1 MSNNYVIY
9 HLHSDLSNGVT
20 NIDSVTKFQEY
31 INAAQECGMKAMAFS
46 EHGSVFEWWHKKKA
60 IEDAGMKY
68 IHAVEAYLTETL
80 DEKIRDNYHCVL
92 IAKNYEGFKELNKLV
107 SRSFNRKDNHFYY
120 VPRIS
125 FQELFE
131 TSDNILFTTACIG
144 GVLHKA
150 EQTTKDKFLAFM
162 SANKHRCFFEI
173 GHHMDEKQVEYNRYL
188 KRLSEEY
195 GIPLIAGT
203 DTHVLNEEHEKGR
216 TILQISKNIRFE
228 GEDKWDLKFHDYQ
241 TLVDSYKA
249 QGSLSSEDYL
259 CAIENTNRM
268 ADMVEPFTLDRNTKY
283 PHIYDNPKE
292 TFRQKIMDAK
302 DAHPYIKQRYSE
314 EEINRVIEEEFN
326 VYEKTQSIDFML
338 LQTYLREWETANG
351 IQCGYGRGSVSGS
364 MIAYILG
371 ITRMDS
377 LKFNLNFFRFMNP
390 SRVTNADIDTDY
402 GGKDRDKVKA
412 FLLKDHLGLEQIRS
426 SEIITFNTIALKGAI
441 RDVVRA
447 LYKNPDE
454 TGSPLYDGEN
464 TNYMQIANYICDNV
478 ESNEEKVRKEY
489 PKVFSYV
496 DIINGTIVSIGTHP
510 SGCLVSDLDIEEMV
524 GMCSIS
530 TSDYPVSMINMKE
543 LDDLMYV
550 KLDILGLDN
559 IGVINETCKILGID
573 RLDPDNVDLDD
584 EAVWRSIRDDTTLI
598 FQWESNSA
606 QAYLKKFMSEK
617 TIAKAKEVNK
627 DFSYIKWLSFGN
639 GLIRPGCASF
649 RDDIANGNVN
659 VTGFKELDDLM
670 YVKLDILGLDN
681 IGVINE
687 TCKILGIDR
696 LDPDNVDLD
705 DEAVWRSIR
714 DDTTLIFQW
723 ESNSAQAYLKKF
735 MSEKTIT
742 KAKEVN
748 KDFSYIKWLSF
759 GNGLIRPGCASFRD
773 DIANGNV
780 NITGFKEL
788 DETLAMT
795 FGRITMQEDI
805 MRFCKKFCG
814 YSDAESDT
822 VRRGIA
828 KKKGTAS
835 FISEIHD
842 RFLEYSNRVYG
853 VPTEKLDEI
862 FPPIKQ
868 GILDASDYAFS
879 WNHSD
884 AYSLVG
890 YICGYLRYYHPIEF
904 ITAAL
909 NIFKD
914 NADKT
919 AAIVKYAKKAGI
931 KITSPKFGYSKSDYF
946 FVKEKNV
953 IAKGLSSVKF
963 MSESIA
969 NELFDLSQ
977 RNKYTYFIDLLNDI
991 NLYTTVNSRQID
1003 ILIKID
1009 YFSDF
1014 GNQRE
1019 LLRIYDIFEMFK
1031 KGTAKQIKKEVIANS
1046 PLDTIVKKYSSD
1058 KTKSGVESKS
1068 YTLLDI
1074 QTIMRESEQMIK
1086 DTHMPDLSDILKV
1099 KNFSDIMGYTG
1110 YVSGNEQDRRKLF
1123 IKEVYP
1129 LKRKKD
1135 GVQFGYSV
1143 VTQSIGSGVESRFT
1157 VFNKLYNDDPIKKD
1171 DIILCSSF
1179 EREGA
1184 YFKLTGYSHIYE

>member
-1 MSNNYVIY
+1 MSDNYVVY

-31 INAAQECGMKAMAFS
+31 IDAAKECGMKAMAFS
-46 EHGSVFEWWHKKKA
+46 EHGSVFEWCHKKSA
-60 IEDAGMKY
+60 IEKAGMKY
-68 IHAVEAYLTETL
+68 IHAAEIYLTESL

-92 IAKNYEGFKELNKLV
+92 IAKNFEGFKELNKLV
-107 SRSFNRKDNHFYY
+107 SQSFNRKDNHFYY

-125 FQELFE
+125 FEELFN
-131 TSDNILFTTACIG
+131 TSENIIFTTACVG
-144 GVLHKA
+144 GVMHKA
-150 EQTTKDKFLAFM
+150 NETVRSKFLKFM
-162 SANKHRCFFEI
+162 CQHKDRCFFEV
-173 GHHMDEKQVEYNRYL
+173 GHHIDEKQVQYNQYL
-188 KRLSEEY
+188 KKLSDEY

-203 DTHVLNEEHEKGR
+203 DTHVLNEVHEKGR
-216 TILQISKNIRFE
+216 SILQRSKNIYFE
-228 GEDKWDLKFHDYQ
+228 GEDKWDLKFHSFPE
-241 TLVDSYKA
+241 LVEAYKL
-249 QGSLSSEDYL
+249 QGSLSKEDYMR
-259 CAIENTNRM
+259 AINNTNLL
-268 ADMVEPFTLDRNTKY
+268 ADMVEEFTLDTNTKY

-292 TFRQKIMDAK
+292 TFRQKVMEAK
-302 DAHPYIKQRYSE
+302 AKNPYIKERYTE
-314 EEINRVIEEEFN
+314 ERINKVIEEEFE

-371 ITRMDS
+371 ITKMDS
-377 LKFNLNFFRFMNP
+377 LKFDLNFFRFMNP

-402 GGKDRDKVKA
+402 SGKDRDTVKQ
-412 FLLKDHLGLEQIRS
+412 FLLRDKMNLPGIRS
-426 SEIITFNTIALKGAI
+426 AEIITFNTIAMKGAI
-441 RDVVRA
+441 KDVCRA
-447 LYKNPDE
+447 LNVSLDE
-454 TGSPLYDGEN
+454 AQQL
-464 TNYMQIANYICDNV
+464 
-478 ESNEEKVRKEY
+478 SNAVFLNDKKQWEIDDKWRSEY
-489 PKVFSYV
+489 PEVFTYV
-496 DIINGTIVSIGTHP
+496 DIVNGTIVSIGTHP
-510 SGCLVSDLDIEEMV
+510 SGVLISDLPIDETV
-524 GMCSIS
+524 GLCSIS

-584 EAVWRSIRDDTTLI
+584 EAVWKSIRDDTTLI

-606 QAYLKKFMSEK
+606 QAYLKKFMSDK

-659 VTGFKELDDLM
+659 VTGFKELDD
-670 YVKLDILGLDN
+670 
-681 IGVINE
+681 
-687 TCKILGIDR
+687 
-696 LDPDNVDLD
+696 
-705 DEAVWRSIR
+705 A
-714 DDTTLIFQW
+714 
-723 ESNSAQAYLKKF
+723 
-735 MSEKTIT
+735 
-742 KAKEVN
+742 
-748 KDFSYIKWLSF
+748 
-759 GNGLIRPGCASFRD
+759 
-773 DIANGNV
+773 
-780 NITGFKEL
+780 
-788 DETLAMT
+788 LAMT

-805 MRFCKKFCG
+805 MRFCKNFCG

-828 KKKGTAS
+828 KKKGTEQ
-835 FISEIHD
+835 FIGEIHD
-842 RFLEYSNRVYG
+842 RFLDFSNTTFNVL
-853 VPTEKLDEI
+853 TEKLEEI

-884 AYSLVG
+884 AYSLIG

-914 NADKT
+914 NAEKT

-946 FVKEKNV
+946 FMKEENV
-953 IAKGLSSVKF
+953 IAKGLSSVKY
-963 MSESIA
+963 MSAGIA
-969 NELFDLSQ
+969 DELYELSKK
-977 RNKYTYFIDLLNDI
+977 NTYTHFIDLLSDI
-991 NLYTTVNSRQID
+991 NSYTAVNSRQID

-1009 YFSDF
+1009 YFSKF

-1019 LLRIYDIFEMFK
+1019 LLRICDIFELFK
-1031 KGTAKQIKKEVIANS
+1031 KGTAKQIKKESIKDS
-1046 PLDTIVKKYSSD
+1046 PIDTIVKKYSND
-1058 KTKSGVESKS
+1058 KTKSGAESKS
-1068 YTLLDI
+1068 YILLDI
-1074 QTIMRESEQMIK
+1074 PAIMRECEQMIK
-1086 DTHMPDLSDILKV
+1086 ETGMPDLSDLLKV
-1099 KNFSDIMGYTG
+1099 RNFADIMGYTG
-1110 YVSGNEQDRRKLF
+1110 YVSGKEEDRRKLY

-1143 VTQSIGSGVESRFT
+1143 ITQSIGSGVESRFT
-1157 VFNKLYNDDPIKKD
+1157 VFNRVFNNDPIQKD
-1171 DIILCSSF
+1171 DVILCTGY
-1179 EREGA
+1179 ERDGA
-1184 YFKLTGYSHIYE
+1184 YFTMTGYTHIYA

>member
-249 QGSLSSEDYL
+249 QGSLSSDDYL

-292 TFRQKIMDAK
+292 TFRQKIMAAK

-314 EEINRVIEEEFN
+314 EEINRVIEEEFD

-402 GGKDRDKVKA
+402 GGKDRDRVKS

-447 LYKNPDE
+447 LYKNSNE

-617 TIAKAKEVNK
+617 TI
-627 DFSYIKWLSFGN
+627 
-639 GLIRPGCASF
+639 
-649 RDDIANGNVN
+649 
-659 VTGFKELDDLM
+659 
-670 YVKLDILGLDN
+670 
-681 IGVINE
+681 
-687 TCKILGIDR
+687 
-696 LDPDNVDLD
+696 
-705 DEAVWRSIR
+705 
-714 DDTTLIFQW
+714 
-723 ESNSAQAYLKKF
+723 
-735 MSEKTIT
+735 T

-788 DETLAMT
+788 DEALAMT

-1009 YFSDF
+1009 YFSEF

-1031 KGTAKQIKKEVIANS
+1031 KGTSKQIKKEVIVNS
-1046 PLDTIVKKYSSD
+1046 PLDTIVRKYSSD
-1058 KTKSGVESKS
+1058 KTKSGAESKS

-1074 QTIMRESEQMIK
+1074 RAIMRESEQMIK

>member
-249 QGSLSSEDYL
+249 QGSLSSDDYL

-292 TFRQKIMDAK
+292 TFRQKIMAAK

-314 EEINRVIEEEFN
+314 EEINRVIEEEFD

-402 GGKDRDKVKA
+402 GGKDRDRVKS

-447 LYKNPDE
+447 LYKNPNE

-617 TIAKAKEVNK
+617 TITKAKEVNK

-659 VTGFKELDDLM
+659 V
-670 YVKLDILGLDN
+670 
-681 IGVINE
+681 
-687 TCKILGIDR
+687 
-696 LDPDNVDLD
+696 
-705 DEAVWRSIR
+705 
-714 DDTTLIFQW
+714 
-723 ESNSAQAYLKKF
+723 
-735 MSEKTIT
+735 
-742 KAKEVN
+742 
-748 KDFSYIKWLSF
+748 
-759 GNGLIRPGCASFRD
+759 
-773 DIANGNV
+773 
-780 NITGFKEL
+780 TGFKEL

-969 NELFDLSQ
+969 NELFNLSQ

-1031 KGTAKQIKKEVIANS
+1031 KGTAKQIKKEIIANS

-1058 KTKSGVESKS
+1058 KTKSGAESKS